1 MRPDRRIWHDSSP
14 GDSVYGIGKETAA
27 DGTLT
32 SSPLQSKTPTT
43 RTDPTAEPGSPQTE
57 LAWLRARVPGL
68 EVEQARLTTERQIPC
83 WAAKYFAGE
92 TRW

>member
-1 MRPDRRIWHDSSP
+1 MRPDRRIWHGSSP
-14 GDSVYGIGKETAA
+14 GDFVYGIGKETAA
-27 DGTLT
+27 DGTLN

-43 RTDPTAEPGSPQTE
+43 RTDREPESPQTE
-57 LAWLRARVPGL
+57 LAWLRAMVAGL
-68 EVEQARLTTERQIPC
+68 EVEQARLTTERQIHC